1 MTPPTTNI
9 TESITY
15 ELGAIIDAIPD
26 DAINSFASVDPSFK
40 HGGFRPGQTAPVR
53 KRLLAIATSDN
64 VPLPAPPRR
73 LLTRH
78 SLNHTVVSR
87 LSENTITELRHE
99 LAALFG
105 THRLILALQLDSRP
119 EANKLAEHWLTNNTS
134 FRSLSPQDAAQR
146 LYNALG
152 TICDACGTTGN
163 GIATTKESWSDERRT
178 LSEEI
183 RDLRTQLRTLRSAE
197 DRARN
202 SQQQNE
208 TLTSELSSLK
218 AALKE
223 AESSIRTANNTI
235 ATLETQL
242 ADELK
247 HRERR
252 LQSALT
258 TALATEFAGW
268 LASGHAVETESKY
281 KSQNTTDIIER
292 ATQALERQATV
303 DRHSGNRTT
312 IIARLDTLHQIQDRL
327 HDALA
332 NAIVQTPEL
341 PLAAKEVEAEI
352 SRLENL
358 IGITQPTTEI
368 ERTLHT
374 RLHSANGN
382 ALYNI
387 NLLIERMQEFNT
399 FDNTA
404 LERLNQAIAQRR
416 TALMAIGAPPEG
428 DAPEP
433 VLALRRSLSGRSPAI
448 LLIDGHN
455 LLFALQGRYM
465 PASGAAVPDKEKRAR
480 LVADIVRVVSPHPT
494 CRAWIVFDGP
504 EPSEESPAPNVKVSY
519 SGGIGDHRAD
529 KSILANIRYLRD
541 ADSTIPIILTSN
553 DNELCG
559 QARRLGAL
567 TIAATDIGAL
577 L

>member
-64 VPLPAPPRR
+64 VPLTDSLRR

>member
-1 MTPPTTNI
+1 
-9 TESITY
+9 
-15 ELGAIIDAIPD
+15 
-26 DAINSFASVDPSFK
+26 
-40 HGGFRPGQTAPVR
+40 
-53 KRLLAIATSDN
+53 
-64 VPLPAPPRR
+64 
-73 LLTRH
+73 
-78 SLNHTVVSR
+78 
-87 LSENTITELRHE
+87 
-99 LAALFG
+99 
-105 THRLILALQLDSRP
+105 
-119 EANKLAEHWLTNNTS
+119 
-134 FRSLSPQDAAQR
+134 
-146 LYNALG
+146 
-152 TICDACGTTGN
+152 
-163 GIATTKESWSDERRT
+163 
-178 LSEEI
+178 
-183 RDLRTQLRTLRSAE
+183 
-197 DRARN
+197 
-202 SQQQNE
+202 
-208 TLTSELSSLK
+208 
-218 AALKE
+218 
-223 AESSIRTANNTI
+223 
-235 ATLETQL
+235 
-242 ADELK
+242 
-247 HRERR
+247 
-252 LQSALT
+252 
-258 TALATEFAGW
+258 
-268 LASGHAVETESKY
+268 
-281 KSQNTTDIIER
+281 
-292 ATQALERQATV
+292 
-303 DRHSGNRTT
+303 
-312 IIARLDTLHQIQDRL
+312 
-327 HDALA
+327 
-332 NAIVQTPEL
+332 VQTPEL

-416 TALMAIGAPPEG
+416 AALMAIGAPPEG

>member
-64 VPLPAPPRR
+64 VPLTDSLRR

-218 AALKE
+218 SALKPNSPTNLNI
-223 AESSIRTANNTI
+223 ANAVFSLLSPPPSLPNLPVGSPVATPLKPNLNINPKTLPILSSVP
-235 ATLETQL
+235 L
-242 ADELK
+242 
-247 HRERR
+247 R
-252 LQSALT
+252 LLNDKPP
-258 TALATEFAGW
+258 L
-268 LASGHAVETESKY
+268 
-281 KSQNTTDIIER
+281 I
-292 ATQALERQATV
+292 ATQATA
-303 DRHSGNRTT
+303 
-312 IIARLDTLHQIQDRL
+312 
-327 HDALA
+327 
-332 NAIVQTPEL
+332 
-341 PLAAKEVEAEI
+341 PL
-352 SRLENL
+352 S
-358 IGITQPTTEI
+358 
-368 ERTLHT
+368 
-374 RLHSANGN
+374 S
-382 ALYNI
+382 
-387 NLLIERMQEFNT
+387 
-399 FDNTA
+399 
-404 LERLNQAIAQRR
+404 
-416 TALMAIGAPPEG
+416 
-428 DAPEP
+428 P
-433 VLALRRSLSGRSPAI
+433 VLTPSTKFKTVFMMPSPMPLCKPQSCHSLLRRSRPKSPA
-448 LLIDGHN
+448 
-455 LLFALQGRYM
+455 
-465 PASGAAVPDKEKRAR
+465 SKTSS
-480 LVADIVRVVSPHPT
+480 VSPSQP
-494 CRAWIVFDGP
+494 P
-504 EPSEESPAPNVKVSY
+504 K
-519 SGGIGDHRAD
+519 
-529 KSILANIRYLRD
+529 
-541 ADSTIPIILTSN
+541 
-553 DNELCG
+553 
-559 QARRLGAL
+559 
-567 TIAATDIGAL
+567 
-577 L
+577 

>member
-64 VPLPAPPRR
+64 VPLTDSLRR

-416 TALMAIGAPPEG
+416 AALMAIGAPPEG

>member
-73 LLTRH
+73 LLPRH